1 MRIVSFTLPNFLDS
15 GLVDDP
21 DSAVYAA
28 LQLTKHEVHG
38 DDVVTE
44 RMAET
49 DPRAAAF
56 RGDPAVEHDRSAEY
70 AFYTTDSAADA
81 DVHGTIEFAIVAG
94 WRQVAIPRKSLDAQI
109 ARYGVALELV
119 FAEHVRVEEAA

>member
-1 MRIVSFTLPNFLDS
+1 MKIVSFTLPNFLDS

-28 LQLTKHEVHG
+28 LQLTAHEVIG

-56 RGDPAVEHDRSAEY
+56 RGDPAIEHDHSHEY
-70 AFYTTDSAADA
+70 AFYATDSAASA
-81 DVHGTIEFAIVAG
+81 DGFGTIEFAIVAG
-94 WRQVAIPRKSLDAQI
+94 WRQVAVLRTNLDWQI

-119 FAEHVRVEEAA
+119 FAEHIRVEEAA

>member
-28 LQLTKHEVHG
+28 LQLTAHEVTG

-49 DPRAAAF
+49 DPRAVAF
-56 RGDPAVEHDRSAEY
+56 RGDPAIEHDHSAEY
-70 AFYTTDSAADA
+70 VFYTTDSPVRNDGF
-81 DVHGTIEFAIVAG
+81 GTIEFAVVAG
-94 WRQVAIPRKSLDAQI
+94 WRQVAILRTNLDWQI

-119 FAEHVRVEEAA
+119 FAEHIRIEEAA